1 MKHHFFYPLAASF
14 LFFACASV
22 DVEKSVRLKS
32 GAGKTGSA
40 PEALIVPVEMPREVV
55 TVEKPVYVPEK
66 EKPAASGAPKGY
78 DAARA
83 SNAAGIMQPSE
94 YSFSAMVYDFNAD
107 WVYEVYCQPLRVTD
121 IRLEA
126 GETAVEA
133 PYVADSERWMLGA
146 GVSYEN
152 GLSVQHVYVK
162 PVAPALEATLIIN
175 TDKRSYH
182 IILRS
187 YQSTHMPM
195 VRWRYARTR
204 MPNNYAASTGAFPG
218 NAGREA
224 DAEGGVDPRFLSF
237 NYRVTYALFKKPS
250 WLPSLAYDDG
260 KKTYIIFP
268 EDVLMKEL
276 PAVFENRNDIVNF
289 RVIRNIV
296 VIDKLIEKITVKIE
310 NRQIVIEKKRGKS

>member
-1 MKHHFFYPLAASF
+1 MKHYFFCPLAAAF
-14 LFFACASV
+14 LLHACATV

-32 GAGKTGSA
+32 GAGKAGGA
-40 PEALIVPVEMPREVV
+40 PEAVIVPIEMPVEVV

-66 EKPAASGAPKGY
+66 DRPAAPAAPKGY

-94 YSFSAMVYDFNAD
+94 YSFSATVYDFNAD

-126 GETAVEA
+126 GEAAVEA

-152 GLSVQHVYVK
+152 GLPVQHVYVK

-175 TDKRSYH
+175 TDRRSYH
-182 IILRS
+182 VILRS
-187 YQSTHMPM
+187 YQSAHMPM
-195 VRWRYARTR
+195 VRWRYARTQ
-204 MPNNYAASTGAFPG
+204 MPNNYASPGAFPG
-218 NAGREA
+218 SAGREA
-224 DAEGGVDPRFLSF
+224 GAEGGVDPRFLSF
-237 NYRVTYALFKKPS
+237 NYRITYALFKKPP

-276 PAVFENRNDIVNF
+276 PAVFENRNDVVNY

-296 VIDKLIEKITVKIE
+296 VIDKLVEKITVKIE
-310 NRQIVIEKKRGKS
+310 NREIVIEKKRGKS